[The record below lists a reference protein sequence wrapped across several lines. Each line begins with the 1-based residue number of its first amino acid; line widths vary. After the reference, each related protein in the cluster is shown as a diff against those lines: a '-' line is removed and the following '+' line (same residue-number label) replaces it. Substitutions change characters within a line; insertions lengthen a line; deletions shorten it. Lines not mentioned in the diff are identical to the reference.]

1 MAVRSFKPG
10 FGLLAAA
17 LLLGVGCDDTER
29 AFAGFDGPGDVAIL
43 EPGEFFEVPVA
54 FVASL
59 RNGRVSKLDLKRT
72 MLLVE
77 DGPAPWLQAPD
88 LAFGADR
95 ALSEIALAER
105 PGAVDV
111 WVADDLRDQ
120 VLMAPYLRIDAD
132 EHVWNRPAI
141 TGGPRFIDASGVEE
155 SGGILPTLTSLRV
168 RPGRG
173 TSETWT
179 FTWTGRYY
187 EARGTASGLQRNRA
201 VPGARFESDRNE
213 LAFVLALNGAQPDV
227 GDVIEIDV
235 DDGVRAIDAGGLVMD
250 LRTSLDGA
258 WVFAVVLPE
267 GADGFLAVYDAEQV
281 VEIDRV
287 ALPTGAIPERLARG
301 ATDGVLWIAD
311 SADTGIGGR
320 VHRVDFVPGDLN
332 SIAITSIAVP
342 GPAID
347 VAEGRDPDVAR
358 VFVAAAYTDAVWML
372 DGTTYEVLDIN
383 PWTAEIDP
391 MQLRGGALATGSPI
405 SGLAA
410 TPGPARTW
418 EMDERGVRNTAYG
431 VVATTFAGEMYW
443 LDAATGCIVNDL
455 PANAFLDVPSGSED
469 STFRDVGQASNP
481 KLTYDSVSGSV
492 ITTNACGGIS
502 LNEIWTFRFSEQL
515 QAYEVEGTRSGEQA
529 GLCYEGT
536 RYTTDGG
543 ELSVRIMPGTVATTE
558 GDAWAFPINDGITP
572 IPVQQL
578 PGDPAVFTER
588 YDDRSGEFW
597 KLRERQVVIVP
608 HQANDIVLWIDL
620 AGHGNGLR
628 VYQ

>member
-1 MAVRSFKPG
+1 MAATRALRG
-10 FGLLAAA
+10 AGLLTA
-17 LLLGVGCDDTER
+17 LIVCGLGCDDTER
-29 AFAGFDGPGDVAIL
+29 AFAGFDGPGDVALL

-77 DGPAPWLQAPD
+77 DGPAPWMQAPD

-95 ALSEIALAER
+95 ALSEIALAVR
-105 PGAVDV
+105 PGQLDV
-111 WVADDLRDQ
+111 WVSDDLRDE
-120 VLMAPYLRIDAD
+120 VLTAPYLRLTDG

-173 TSETWT
+173 TTETWT
-179 FTWTGRYY
+179 LTWMGRHY
-187 EARGTASGLQRNRA
+187 EVRGTASGLQRSRA
-201 VPGARFESDRNE
+201 MPGVRFEADRNE
-213 LAFVLALNGAQPDV
+213 LAFVLALNGAEPDV
-227 GDVIEIDV
+227 GDTIEIDV

-250 LRTSLDGA
+250 LRASLDGS
-258 WVFAVVLPE
+258 WIFAVVLPD
-267 GADGFLAVYDAEQV
+267 GADGFLSVYDAVEA

-287 ALPTGAIPERLARG
+287 PLPTGATPERLALG
-301 ATDGVLWIAD
+301 ASDGVLWIAD
-311 SADTGIGGR
+311 SADTGLGGQ
-320 VHRVDFVPGDLN
+320 VHRVDFVPGDLD
-332 SIAITSIAVP
+332 SIAISTVP
-342 GPAID
+342 VPEPAID
-347 VAEGRDPDVAR
+347 VAEGRDPDAAR

-372 DGTTYEVLDIN
+372 DGGTYEVLDIN
-383 PWTAEIDP
+383 PWTEDVDP
-391 MQLRGGALATGSPI
+391 MRLRGGALGTGSPI

-418 EMDERGVRNTAYG
+418 EMDERGVRITAYG
-431 VVATTFAGEMYW
+431 VLATTFAGEMYW

-455 PANAFLDVPSGSED
+455 PANAFLDVATGNED

-481 KLTYDSVSGSV
+481 KLTFDSLSSSV
-492 ITTNACGGIS
+492 VTTNACGGITQ
-502 LNEIWTFRFSEQL
+502 NEVWTFRFSELL
-515 QAYEVEGTRSGEQA
+515 QAYEVEGTRTGEQV
-529 GLCYEGT
+529 GLCYEGE

-543 ELSVRIMPGTVATTE
+543 ELSLLIMPGTVATTE

-588 YDDRSGEFW
+588 FDDRSGEFW

-620 AGHGNGLR
+620 EGHGNGLR